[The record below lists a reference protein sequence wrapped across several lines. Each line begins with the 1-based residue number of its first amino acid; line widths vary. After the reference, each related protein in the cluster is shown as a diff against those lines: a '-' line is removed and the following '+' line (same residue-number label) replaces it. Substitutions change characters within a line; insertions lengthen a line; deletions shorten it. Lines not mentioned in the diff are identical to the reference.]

1 MSGGARVS
9 IPTNLRKTIQD
20 IKEIAG
26 DHSDEDILAVLK
38 DCKMDPN
45 ETAQK
50 LLYIDTFH
58 EVKRKRDRRKPS
70 TNNQSSEEY
79 KWTPHMQQRRTRG
92 GGNYPPTHVSDGAR
106 RQKQIS
112 YKQENG
118 VRYSRERNARGFVPN
133 INQSEKDAASL
144 VKSSSASASPI
155 TDLEMSNESSSQGP
169 FTQVAAKKA
178 NDVSISAV
186 VDGNKLTKL
195 PSVALQQFRYLNPG
209 PTPTSTPTFSPYRAK
224 DGKSKPTPSDTM
236 FSVSTASASGVYSSA
251 SDPVLMPSLNPHN
264 PGVVGTIKRE
274 ICTQRIANE
283 AQSDSSLSNVQGVVG
298 NGLPSSGTLNSTDKI
313 WPAESQGG
321 EKTRLGGSSMPSQ
334 LIQDEAQGIAIN
346 QETGYSEQVLESKA
360 GIVISEASSPL
371 LKSNDNLPKQLDI
384 KLEKLKITAHQ
395 PVILPSHLLV
405 PEEFKAGLI
414 FGSLDASMEQ
424 IMNHNGKP
432 VSVTDE
438 SSNELSM
445 SPQAP
450 SGIAQEVI
458 HLDNSESQPHA
469 SENAKP
475 VEDNTAPGVAGT
487 FDQTKQQALPPF
499 GGSQFSHIQTPN
511 YSFGLVPQVTSPHH
525 VQCEGSNKQGGNSQT
540 QSTSGQNPPVS
551 QPIGIGHSSVASP
564 QLFPL
569 LRQPYASNYFQY
581 NPYLPPFYMPQSAH
595 QFLGPSGFAQQPS
608 TANIY
613 MPPSPGVKFSVP
625 PPLYKPAAITGNLT
639 HYGVPTGYSSY
650 GSSAGY
656 GSSDAPTSGGSTS
669 SEELAAA
676 QLAEKNIYSTLKQNE
691 EPHVWT
697 SASGRDLS
705 MVPPAN
711 YFYNLPHAQQV
722 AFSPAAHSTHGP
734 FSSIYHPS
742 QPIANSLSIQ
752 SQRTQAVGGSV
763 DALPPSGPRQQLQH
777 QINWN
782 AAFLNRENN

>member
-9 IPTNLRKTIQD
+9 LPANLRKTIQD

-58 EVKRKRDRRKPS
+58 EVKRKRDRRKSS
-70 TNNQSSEEY
+70 TNYQSSEEY
-79 KWTPHMQQRRTRG
+79 KWTPHTQQRQTRG
-92 GGNYPPTHVSDGAR
+92 GGNYPPTHVSDVAR
-106 RQKQIS
+106 RQKQTS

-118 VRYSRERNARGFVPN
+118 VRYSRERNARGSMPN

-155 TDLEMSNESSSQGP
+155 TDPEISNGSSSQGP

-186 VDGNKLTKL
+186 VDGNKLAKL

-209 PTPTSTPTFSPYRAK
+209 PTPTSTPTFSPSRVK
-224 DGKSKPTPSDTM
+224 DGNSKPTPSDTM

-251 SDPVLMPSLNPHN
+251 SDPVLMPSLNPRN

-274 ICTQRIANE
+274 IGTHRVANE
-283 AQSDSSLSNVQGVVG
+283 AQSNVQGVVG
-298 NGLPSSGTLNSTDKI
+298 NGLPSSVTLNSTDTI
-313 WPAESQGG
+313 WPAEPQGG
-321 EKTRLGGSSMPSQ
+321 EKPRLAGSSMPSQ
-334 LIQDEAQGIAIN
+334 LIQDEPQAIAIN

-360 GIVISEASSPL
+360 GIVTSEASSPL

-384 KLEKLKITAHQ
+384 KVEKLKITAHQ

-424 IMNHNGKP
+424 IMNSNGKP

-450 SGIAQEVI
+450 SGTAQEVN
-458 HLDNSESQPHA
+458 HPDNSETHPHV

-487 FDQTKQQALPPF
+487 IDQTKQEVLPPF
-499 GGSQFSHIQTPN
+499 GGSQFSLIQTPN
-511 YSFGLVPQVTSPHH
+511 YSFGLAPQVLSPNP

-540 QSTSGQNPPVS
+540 QSTSGQTPPVS
-551 QPIGIGHSSVASP
+551 QPIGNGHSSVASS
-564 QLFPL
+564 QLFP
-569 LRQPYASNYFQY
+569 LRQPYASNYFPY
-581 NPYLPPFYMPQSAH
+581 NPYLSPFYMPQSAH

-625 PPLYKPAAITGNLT
+625 PPPYKPAAINGNLM

-650 GSSAGY
+650 VSSAGY
-656 GSSDAPTSGGSTS
+656 GSSDAPTSVGSTS

-676 QLAEKNIYSTLKQNE
+676 QLNEKNIYSTLKQNE

-697 SASGRDLS
+697 SATGRELS

-742 QPIANSLSIQ
+742 QPIANPLSIQ

-763 DALPPSGPRQQLQH
+763 DALPPGPHQQLQH